1 MKFRSRIVTTTATIA
16 LLQLLAICVHAHT
29 SRLPVSGCDAVVA
42 DITVIG
48 AIGEKWREVGGSNS
62 PLKQPVANEQP
73 TFDSVGRSQQ
83 FQGGIISWHPSTGAH
98 IVWGRIGELW
108 IRLGRERF
116 GYPITDELPTGN
128 RRGLYN
134 HFRAVQLPNHPE
146 SSIFW
151 SKTTGAHAVYG
162 AIRDRWAQ
170 LGWERSKL
178 GFPISD
184 EQAAPDE
191 GPNYRRSN
199 FQYGYI
205 LWSPRT
211 GAREQITVFDEGTAL
226 RPADN
231 QLEGSPRPSGMARG
245 PFAFFVKARRI

>member
-1 MKFRSRIVTTTATIA
+1 MKVRSRIVATIATIA
-16 LLQLLAICVHAHT
+16 LLQLLAIWVHARP
-29 SRLPVSGCDAVVA
+29 SRPSVSGCNAMVTEV
-42 DITVIG
+42 TVIG
-48 AIGEKWREVGGSNS
+48 AIGDKWRAMGAGNS

-73 TFDSVGRSQQ
+73 TFDGVGRWQQ

-98 IVWGRIGELW
+98 VVWGLIGELW
-108 IRLGRERF
+108 IRLGREQF

-134 HFRAVQLPNHPE
+134 HFRALQFPNHPE

-151 SKTTGAHAVYG
+151 SEANGAHAVYG
-162 AIRDRWAQ
+162 AIRDRWAR
-170 LGWERSKL
+170 LGWERSRL

-184 EQAAPDE
+184 EQAAPDA
-191 GPNYRRSN
+191 GPNYRRVK
-199 FQYGYI
+199 FEYGFI

-211 GAREQITVFDEGTAL
+211 GAREHITIIDRGTAL

-231 QLEGSPRPSGMARG
+231 
-245 PFAFFVKARRI
+245 

>member
-1 MKFRSRIVTTTATIA
+1 MKFRSRIIATIATIA
-16 LLQLLAICVHAHT
+16 LLQLLAICVHART
-29 SRLPVSGCDAVVA
+29 WRVPVYNCNAMVS

-48 AIGEKWREVGGSNS
+48 AIGEKWRAMGAGNS

-73 TFDSVGRSQQ
+73 TFDGVGRWQQ

-98 IVWGRIGELW
+98 VVWGLIGELW
-108 IRLGRERF
+108 LRLGREQF

-134 HFRAVQLPNHPE
+134 HFRALQLPNHPE

-151 SKTTGAHAVYG
+151 SKATRAHVVYG
-162 AIRDRWAQ
+162 AIRDRWAR

-178 GFPISD
+178 GFPTSD
-184 EQAAPDE
+184 EYDAPDV
-191 GPNYRRSN
+191 GANYRRTD

-205 LWSPRT
+205 LWSPRS
-211 GAREQITVFDEGTAL
+211 GAREHITIFDEGPAL
-226 RPADN
+226 NPVDN
-231 QLEGSPRPSGMARG
+231 
-245 PFAFFVKARRI
+245 